1 MYNSMRS
8 RVTDDI
14 QASSIII
21 EWSRVDHAKRAYAK
35 IGSKKKNT
43 ANVNYIQYNQKW
55 LKVWKSQGNL

>member
-43 ANVNYIQYNQKW
+43 ANVNYIQYNQK
-55 LKVWKSQGNL
+55 